1 MLRILIADDHEI
13 VRTGLKQILREEYPF
28 ALIEDAEDGNVLL
41 EKALN
46 AHWDIVISD
55 LAMPGVNGI
64 DALKKIKENSPS
76 CPVLILSMYPEDQYA
91 IRVVK
96 AGASGYLSKDMAQE
110 ELINAVRKIL
120 SGKKYLNPSI
130 ADQLMSDSGTHSM
143 PHDILS
149 ERELIVLKM
158 IGAGKT
164 TSDISQVL
172 NLSPTTVSTYRSR
185 ILEKMNMKSNA
196 EITRYVIEN
205 HLL

>member
-28 ALIEDAEDGNVLL
+28 ALIEDAEDGIILL

-55 LAMPGVNGI
+55 LAMPGINGI
-64 DALKKIKENSPS
+64 DALKKIKENSPG

-110 ELINAVRKIL
+110 ELINAVRKVL

-130 ADQLMSDSGTHSM
+130 ADQLTSDSDTHTR

-149 ERELIVLKM
+149 DRELIVLKM

-164 TSDISQVL
+164 TSDISQEL
-172 NLSPTTVSTYRSR
+172 NLSPTTVSTYRAR

>member
-28 ALIEDAEDGNVLL
+28 ALIEDAEDGIVLL

-64 DALKKIKENSPS
+64 DALKKIKENSPR

-110 ELINAVRKIL
+110 ELINAVRKVL
-120 SGKKYLNPSI
+120 SGKKYLNPLI
-130 ADQLMSDSGTHSM
+130 ADQLTSDSGSHSM

>member
-28 ALIEDAEDGNVLL
+28 ALIEEAEDGNVLL
-41 EKALN
+41 KKAIN

-64 DALKKIKENSPS
+64 DALKKIKENSPG

-120 SGKKYLNPSI
+120 SGKKYFNPSVV
-130 ADQLMSDSGTHSM
+130 DQLASESGMHNM
-143 PHDILS
+143 RHDILS

-164 TSDISQVL
+164 TSDISQEL
-172 NLSPTTVSTYRSR
+172 NLSLTTVSTYRSR
-185 ILEKMNMKSNA
+185 VLEKMKMKSNA

>member
-28 ALIEDAEDGNVLL
+28 ALIEDAEDGIVLL

-64 DALKKIKENSPS
+64 DALKKIKENSPD

-110 ELINAVRKIL
+110 ELINAVRKVL

-130 ADQLMSDSGTHSM
+130 ADQLTSDSGNHSM

-149 ERELIVLKM
+149 DRELIVLKM

-164 TSDISQVL
+164 TSDISQEL

>member
-13 VRTGLKQILREEYPF
+13 VRTGLKQILREEFPF

-64 DALKKIKENSPS
+64 DALKKIKEVYPT

-91 IRVVK
+91 IRVIK

-110 ELINAVRKIL
+110 ELINAVRRVI

-130 ADQLMSDSGTHSM
+130 ADQLTGDSSSHSM

-149 ERELIVLKM
+149 EREFIVLKM

-164 TSDISQVL
+164 TSDISQE
-172 NLSPTTVSTYRSR
+172 LSLSLTTVSTYRSR
-185 ILEKMNMKSNA
+185 VLEKMSMKSNA

-205 HLL
+205 NLL

>member
-28 ALIEDAEDGNVLL
+28 ALIEDAEDGNALL
-41 EKALN
+41 EKALS

-55 LAMPGVNGI
+55 LAMPGMNGI

-96 AGASGYLSKDMAQE
+96 AGASGYLTKEMAQE
-110 ELINAVRKIL
+110 ELINAVRRIL
-120 SGKKYLNPSI
+120 SGKRYLNPSI
-130 ADQLMSDSGTHSM
+130 ADQLTSESGTHSK
-143 PHDILS
+143 PHEILS
-149 ERELIVLKM
+149 DRELIVLKM

-164 TSDISQVL
+164 TSDISQEL

>member
-55 LAMPGVNGI
+55 LAMPGLNGI
-64 DALKKIKENSPS
+64 EALKKIKENSPS

-91 IRVVK
+91 IRAVK
-96 AGASGYLSKDMAQE
+96 AGASGYLTKDMAQE
-110 ELINAVRKIL
+110 ELINAVRRIL
-120 SGKKYLNPSI
+120 SGKKYFNPSI
-130 ADQLMSDSGTHSM
+130 TDQLTSESGTHIM
-143 PHDILS
+143 PHDALS
-149 ERELIVLKM
+149 DRELIVLKM

-164 TSDISQVL
+164 TSDISQDL

>member
-55 LAMPGVNGI
+55 LAMPGMNGI
-64 DALKKIKENSPS
+64 EALKKIKENSPS

-91 IRVVK
+91 IRAVK
-96 AGASGYLSKDMAQE
+96 AGASGYLTKDMAQE
-110 ELINAVRKIL
+110 ELINAVRRIL
-120 SGKKYLNPSI
+120 SGKKYFNPSI
-130 ADQLMSDSGTHSM
+130 TDQLTSESGTHIM
-143 PHDILS
+143 PHDALS
-149 ERELIVLKM
+149 DRELIVLKM

-164 TSDISQVL
+164 TSDISQDL